1 MKLAISI
8 VVYNESESSFKN
20 CLDFCKK
27 IDAPTK
33 IFVYDNSPLPELKK
47 IAD

>member
-20 CLDFCKK
+20 CLDLCKK

-33 IFVYDNSPLPELKK
+33 IFVYDNSPFPKLKNS
-47 IAD
+47 